1 MKNSPEFW
9 LRIAVT
15 VFIVALIIL
24 VPQIL
29 YPFSISLILSVLL
42 TPVADSIQ
50 ALMRKAGLKK
60 FPYDISIIFSFLLFI
75 ALVYLVIIH
84 ILVPFVTEAKSF
96 INGLPAIVQEIQ
108 QAIPALEAEYDVR
121 LIPPELR
128 HVINNI
134 VSYNIFNGIIF

>member
-50 ALMRKAGLKK
+50 TLMRKAGLQK

-75 ALVYLVIIH
+75 ALVYLVIVH
-84 ILVPFVTEAKSF
+84 ILVPFVTELNLSLMGCQLLCRKFS
-96 INGLPAIVQEIQ
+96 
-108 QAIPALEAEYDVR
+108 R
-121 LIPPELR
+121 LYR
-128 HVINNI
+128 HWKRNMMYV
-134 VSYNIFNGIIF
+134 

>member
-9 LRIAVT
+9 LRIAVI
-15 VFIVALIIL
+15 VFIVTLIIL

-50 ALMRKAGLKK
+50 ALMRKAGLQK
-60 FPYDISIIFSFLLFI
+60 FPYDISIILSFLLFI

-108 QAIPALEAEYDVR
+108 QAIPA
-121 LIPPELR
+121 
-128 HVINNI
+128 
-134 VSYNIFNGIIF
+134 